1 MSNVLTVRTNQ
12 SYFMLCYSNLSLLV
26 LSDQSGQG
34 TVRREPSHVDAL
46 IDETT
51 SSLVLQVIL
60 LRESSEA
67 PVLAN
72 VNLLSAG
79 ELELGSSKSLSSN
92 GNLVL
97 SGSDRHQN
105 LTDIDSSGNH
115 GRLTE
120 GTSHTSLK
128 SISTCARKH
137 LVDSDNVVGVSSH
150 SEMEEVLT
158 GDLDHVLVASDTSGL
173 HSLRGDLFVFIRNKV
188 NSGGEHIA
196 RGLLVA
202 DVVDTQLGVGDT
214 SAVSGLGVRLILAVA
229 IAASRSSTHRI
240 KLSLRKE

>member
-1 MSNVLTVRTNQ
+1 MLWFTLT
-12 SYFMLCYSNLSLLV
+12 LLV
-26 LSDQSGQG
+26 LADQSREG

-46 IDETT
+46 INKTT

-60 LRESSEA
+60 LGESSEA

-72 VNLLSAG
+72 VDLLSAG
-79 ELELGSSKSLSSN
+79 QLELGSSESLAGN

-97 SGSDRHQN
+97 SGSDRHED
-105 LTDIDSSGNH
+105 LTDVNSGGNH
-115 GRLTE
+115 GRLSE

-150 SEMEEVLT
+150 SEMEEILT

-173 HSLRGDLFVFIRNKV
+173 HSLRSDLLEFVRNEV
-188 NSGGEHIA
+188 NGGREHIA
-196 RGLLVA
+196 GGLLVA
-202 DVVDTQLGVGDT
+202 DVVDTQLGVRDT

-229 IAASRSSTHRI
+229 IAASWSSTHRI
-240 KLSLRKE
+240 KLTTKEIN